1 MAITGTKKLITYIGD
16 KLFVVYELT
25 GDAGGGTTYT
35 LPMNEIDG
43 AWFNKTTS
51 TSADEKM
58 SYSGAV
64 LTFGTALGSGEKA
77 YVNAIGS

>member
-43 AWFNKTTS
+43 AWFQKGTS
-51 TSADEKM
+51 TSTDEKM
-58 SYSGAV
+58 SYSGSTV
-64 LTFGTALGSGEKA
+64 TFGTALGSGLTCV
-77 YVNAIGS
+77 VNAIGS

>member
-1 MAITGTKKLITYIGD
+1 MAITGTKKLITYLGN

-25 GDAGGGTTYT
+25 GDAGGGVTYT
-35 LPMNEIDG
+35 LPMNNIDG

-58 SYSGAV
+58 SYSGSTV
-64 LTFGTALGSGEKA
+64 TFGTALGSGEIA
-77 YVNAIGS
+77 YVNAVGD

>member
-1 MAITGTKKLITYIGD
+1 MAITGTENFVTYVGD
-16 KLFVVYELT
+16 KLCVSYTLT

-43 AWFNKTTS
+43 AWHQKVTS
-51 TSADEKM
+51 TSTDEKM

-64 LTFGTALGSGEKA
+64 VTFGTALGSGLTA
-77 YVNAIGS
+77 VVTAVGS